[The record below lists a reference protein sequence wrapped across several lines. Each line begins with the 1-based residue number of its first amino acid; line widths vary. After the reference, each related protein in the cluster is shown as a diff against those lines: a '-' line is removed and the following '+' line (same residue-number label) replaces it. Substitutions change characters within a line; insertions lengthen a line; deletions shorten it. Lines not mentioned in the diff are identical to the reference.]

1 MKKSIFL
8 LWLLTVTIC
17 LTACWNKKDFNMS
30 FEDAL
35 ELASHSSIQDVM
47 ANAENTEQSINVA
60 WSYDKD
66 DTRVDVKLNSK
77 SKQNLKDI
85 QSESNISVDL
95 KIQEKEN
102 NLDLKWDLDI
112 KFIPSTIYLSLNSL
126 DVKWDESTEWVA
138 QFASWFLNQWFSI
151 PLGETIDLNSFNMKD
166 QFELSSKIK
175 DVINNE
181 WFQVYNGKFKDYNW
195 YNARKIS
202 IDDEKLIKILKDYYN
217 TTDIAVDDTENET
230 ISTNE
235 EPKNTD
241 NSEETSVENTENN
254 AEDSTENST
263 EISTEFSTENN
274 EETIINDEN
283 SDNEISPENIDSEIN
298 NVKIENFEW
307 YLVIIWEDKVALA
320 IDNMDITDNGTTTN
334 LNGLFSDKDNSL
346 NVFSEWEE
354 VITLTA
360 KRKWSHFNVNLNL
373 SGLCLVEWTITPKI
387 SSSKIDIDFNLS
399 ITIKSDDDSTII
411 PLKGSRS
418 YAPISEYTVEIPSD
432 SQDLTQ
438 MLWGMFWWLYGLW
451 WDDAYYD
458 DYYGDYDL
466 DSEALYNEEL
476 MDNTEEEIANE
487 ETVENTEETNIE

>member
-1 MKKSIFL
+1 
-8 LWLLTVTIC
+8 
-17 LTACWNKKDFNMS
+17 MS

-35 ELASHSSIQDVM
+35 ELASHSSIQDIM
-47 ANAENTEQSINVA
+47 ANADNAEQSVSVA
-60 WSYDKD
+60 WSYNKD
-66 DTRVDVKLNSK
+66 DTKVDVKLNSN

-102 NLDLKWDLDI
+102 KLDLKWDLDI

-126 DVKWDESTEWVA
+126 DIKWDESTEWVA
-138 QFASWFLNQWFSI
+138 WLASWFLNQWFSI
-151 PLGETIDLNSFNMKD
+151 PVNETIDLNSFNMKD

-181 WFQVYNGKFKDYNW
+181 WFQVYNGKFTDYNG

-202 IDDEKLIKILKDYYN
+202 IDDEKLIKILKDIYN
-217 TTDIAVDDTENET
+217 PTDIADNNTENET

-235 EPKNTD
+235 KPENSNENTA
-241 NSEETSVENTENN
+241 ETSDENTENN
-254 AEDSTENST
+254 IDSSTENST

-274 EETIINDEN
+274 EETVINDEN
-283 SDNEISPENIDSEIN
+283 INNEISDENMNLEME

-334 LNGLFSDKDNSL
+334 LNGLFSDKNILLS
-346 NVFSEWEE
+346 VFSEWEE

-360 KRKWSHFNVNLNL
+360 KRKWSHFNTTLNL
-373 SGLCLVEWTITPKI
+373 SGLCFVEWTITPKL
-387 SSSKIDIDFNLS
+387 SSSKIDISFDLS
-399 ITIKSDDDSTII
+399 INIKSESENTII
-411 PLKGSRS
+411 PLKWNRS
-418 YAPISEYTVEIPSD
+418 YAPISEYTVEIPSS

-438 MLWGMFWWLYGLW
+438 ILWGMMWWLYGLW
-451 WDDAYYD
+451 GDTYYND
-458 DYYGDYDL
+458 DYYEDYDI
-466 DSEALYNEEL
+466 DAETSYNEEF
-476 MDNTEEEIANE
+476 NAQEEIANE
-487 ETVENTEETNIE
+487 EIAENTVETNVE